1 MIVKGRGS
9 AAADNG
15 TILATL
21 LHGRLSR
28 SLKKQGIRSV
38 FHA

>member
-1 MIVKGRGS
+1 MIAAGRDSTS
-9 AAADNG
+9 ADYG
-15 TILATL
+15 MILATL
-21 LHGRLSR
+21 LCRKLSR